1 MVKEAGKI
9 NWEVSFRVRS
19 EWGRPK
25 VKQLLDY
32 IMVSVSTGPMQG
44 CEKGVLILYIGIG
57 SVFEEEVNEFFQGD
71 KVIIELSFKVNHP
84 IKELMT
90 CILLRSGRT
99 REIQYLLCRLCG
111 CCIEEQMD
119 RKICYP

>member
-1 MVKEAGKI
+1 LKVVYLQLVKLGEREVNEGFKNIAMVKEAGKI

-44 CEKGVLILYIGIG
+44 CEKGVLILYVGIG
-57 SVFEEEVNEFFQGD
+57 SVFEEEVNEFFA
-71 KVIIELSFKVNHP
+71 VLCFSFVFEHAG
-84 IKELMT
+84 ESYWSYT
-90 CILLRSGRT
+90 V
-99 REIQYLLCRLCG
+99 LCG
-111 CCIEEQMD
+111 SV
-119 RKICYP
+119 